1 MRLLT
6 NNKVERQQHWYQ
18 VRLNLEYMA
27 AVFRGLTDSDES
39 AMQLALE
46 FYGLYSVYD
55 EAQDKE
61 SVS

>member
-1 MRLLT
+1 
-6 NNKVERQQHWYQ
+6 
-18 VRLNLEYMA
+18 MA